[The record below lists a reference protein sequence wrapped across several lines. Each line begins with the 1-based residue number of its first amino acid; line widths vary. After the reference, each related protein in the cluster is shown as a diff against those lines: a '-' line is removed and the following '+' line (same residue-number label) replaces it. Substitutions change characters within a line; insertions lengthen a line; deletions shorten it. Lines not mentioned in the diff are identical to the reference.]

1 MTIEASLK
9 AAKRSCRGTPPLSCA
24 LLKFDMSD
32 YHLAALR
39 TDHKRGIKHGGV
51 MSAMLV
57 IMQLSLMN
65 LRQGRQ
71 VQRAR
76 KGYLVLALLIYPKCD

>member
-1 MTIEASLK
+1 
-9 AAKRSCRGTPPLSCA
+9 
-24 LLKFDMSD
+24 
-32 YHLAALR
+32 
-39 TDHKRGIKHGGV
+39 
-51 MSAMLV
+51 MLV

-76 KGYLVLALLIYPKCD
+76 KGYLVLALLIYPNATRVTQELEAHYKRWESFKRPYIQYSISPELFEGQARNLRAHIGAVFAQ